1 MKDAYCTAVAV
12 SRMKLQIYD
21 NIHNTNHSFKIYL
34 KVCVCVIYIPLK
46 RKLSN
51 FPFYIHINIW
61 LTCLKCFSLFR
72 TNLLNN
78 IVLNSPLEFTF
89 LTPFRNEELSQ
100 GNQKAH
106 TK

>member
-1 MKDAYCTAVAV
+1 MC
-12 SRMKLQIYD
+12 
-21 NIHNTNHSFKIYL
+21 N
-34 KVCVCVIYIPLK
+34 IYIYLK

-61 LTCLKCFSLFR
+61 LICLKCFTFFR

-78 IVLNSPLEFTF
+78 IVLNSPLDYYYFF
-89 LTPFRNEELSQ
+89 LTPFKNEELSQ